1 MLRTRRVPRK
11 KDIVGDNAGK
21 GRRMK
26 KITRCFAMRLVSRA
40 LVFIAVFGACPFS
53 DSAWAHKVNLFAYV
67 EGDKVFVEGYFSK
80 SRKAMDCP
88 VVVYDAQGKKIH
100 EGKTDEEGKY
110 VFKSAELAPHEGDLK
125 VVLIA
130 GQGHQAEY
138 RLGADERP
146 GGLEP
151 GAGRDE
157 SRMRGRAVRSLDGKS
172 TVDVRMQARD
182 FQEFAAAIRDVV
194 KRENQPIIKMLGNQ
208 QKLLLKELDK
218 GPTVRDV
225 IGGIGWIL
233 GIMGVAAYFKSR
245 NGGRRK

>member
-1 MLRTRRVPRK
+1 
-11 KDIVGDNAGK
+11 
-21 GRRMK
+21 MK
-26 KITRCFAMRLVSRA
+26 KITRYYTIRLVSRA
-40 LVFIAVFGACPFS
+40 LVFIVLFGACLSS

-88 VVVYDAQGKKIH
+88 VVVYDAQGRKIH
-100 EGKTDEEGKY
+100 EGRTDKEGKY
-110 VFKSAELAPHEGDLK
+110 AFKSAELPPHDGDLK

-138 RLGADERP
+138 TLGADELP
-146 GGLEP
+146 GVREP
-151 GAGRDE
+151 EAGRDE
-157 SRMRGRAVRSLDGKS
+157 SRMQGRAVKSLTGKS
-172 TVDVRMQARD
+172 TVDVRMQAQD
-182 FQEFAAAIRDVV
+182 FQEFAATVREVV

-208 QKLLLKELDK
+208 QKLLLRELDK

-245 NGGRRK
+245 NGGRRE